1 MIITDKTQKKKK
13 KKLHNKI
20 SEHSKL
26 NLITECSI
34 WREHDNPGKT
44 Q

>member
-1 MIITDKTQKKKK
+1 MAD
-13 KKLHNKI
+13 
-20 SEHSKL
+20 HSKL
-26 NLITECSI
+26 NLIAECSI

>member
-1 MIITDKTQKKKK
+1 MSDQ
-13 KKLHNKI
+13 
-20 SEHSKL
+20 SKL
-26 NLITECSI
+26 NLIAECSI

>member
-1 MIITDKTQKKKK
+1 MAD
-13 KKLHNKI
+13 
-20 SEHSKL
+20 HSKL
-26 NLITECSI
+26 NLIAQCSI